1 MVDGDEVPG
10 KVWGPTWLQVGEIAL
25 TPIGKMT
32 LKKHTG
38 RADALLMA
46 EYGRTP

>member
-1 MVDGDEVPG
+1 MREGT
-10 KVWGPTWLQVGEIAL
+10 GPTWLEVGEIEL

-32 LKKHTG
+32 LKKRTG

-46 EYGRTP
+46 EYGRRP